1 MDFDEGTVQSI
12 SVLTQGKGWGI
23 GMSSKDTAKSSSHVE
38 AVHVRNAN
46 MSGHAMYG
54 PLLQS
59 FQPEASIALHDKRH
73 YVSPDITAAAGGACL
88 CWRIGLQ
95 CPSQKVLL

>member
-1 MDFDEGTVQSI
+1 MRAQSRA
-12 SVLTQGKGWGI
+12 SVCSLRAKAGALVCPLE
-23 GMSSKDTAKSSSHVE
+23 DTAKSSSHVE